1 MVPALALASLHA
13 VPGVLLVLLSA
24 PAAEEHEEQHQS
36 PGVERPSIL
45 AMAFVWL
52 MHGLLPRRAWHFN
65 RYRRHRRARR

>member
-1 MVPALALASLHA
+1 LVGFSLFLTVRCLPVH
-13 VPGVLLVLLSA
+13 SA
-24 PAAEEHEEQHQS
+24 PATEEHEEQHQA
-36 PGVERPSIL
+36 PDVERPSIL